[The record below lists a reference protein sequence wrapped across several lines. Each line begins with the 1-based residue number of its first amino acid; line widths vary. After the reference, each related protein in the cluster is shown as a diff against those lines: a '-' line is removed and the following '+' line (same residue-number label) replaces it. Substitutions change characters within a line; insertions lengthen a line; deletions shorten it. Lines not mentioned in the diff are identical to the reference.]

1 MFKLDHFIHSNT
13 FYPFRESFS
22 ILNQVESFAKTCFKK
37 EIVHLATVYLY
48 SVRNTFNRRLCA
60 KNLKKAA
67 PLVESASCLNRQ
79 YFPNDRCIDVF
90 VNATAQLVPL
100 ADDSLKMPHVCCNGV
115 KLIACLNQQID
126 SHACL
131 VPNRD
136 RLLAILQGAIS
147 GVSDLACSEYTE
159 SSDKCDRLGAPPKPE
174 KPNKKTYHAV
184 VLVLIDLIVSMK
196 NFAAA
201 T

>member
-1 MFKLDHFIHSNT
+1 M
-13 FYPFRESFS
+13 
-22 ILNQVESFAKTCFKK
+22 KTCFKK

-48 SVRNTFNRRLCA
+48 SVRSTFNRRLCA
-60 KNLKKAA
+60 KNLKRAT
-67 PLVESASCLNRQ
+67 PLVEGAACLNRH
-79 YFPNDRCIDVF
+79 YFPNDRCIDAF

-100 ADDSLKMPHVCCNGV
+100 ADDRLKMPHVCCNGV
-115 KLIACLNQQID
+115 KLIACLNRQID

-136 RLLAILQGAIS
+136 RLLGILQGAIS

-159 SSDKCDRLGAPPKPE
+159 SSDKCDRLGEPPKPV
-174 KPNKKTYHAV
+174 KPNKKIYHAV

-201 T
+201 S